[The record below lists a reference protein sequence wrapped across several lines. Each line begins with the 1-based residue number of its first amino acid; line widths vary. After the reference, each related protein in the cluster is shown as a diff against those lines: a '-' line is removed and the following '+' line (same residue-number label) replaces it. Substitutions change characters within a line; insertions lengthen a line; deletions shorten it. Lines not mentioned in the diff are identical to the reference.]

1 MGGCPQGKLDGHPAA
16 GRHRAPRG
24 RGDWRKIAKTS
35 RVHHATIARLAGSAP
50 AAKAA
55 RVRAYRCRRSSARSV
70 LRSPDPQLGG
80 QGNSI
85 RQERHSADQGFPRS
99 ANHHSPHRPQLSPSR
114 KGQFEWDAKYVRVRW
129 AVTRRPCVASP
140 GAIAFAGGE
149 APRRYLFSGFGGS
162 APPAPNSRLHGD
174 CTDSAD
180 RNKAAWQG
188 NGRRPDTRAGPIRG
202 AGRPPIGVQASVG
215 VFLAAVASYG
225 SRIKSVDLV
234 ISCPSRDTISRCA
247 AGTPRAYA
255 PCSFA
260 TSSRGVVDF
269 AKRPPLVGGDVR
281 TGGGSKRLG

>member
-1 MGGCPQGKLDGHPAA
+1 MTTQRLDAIEPLEA
-16 GRHRAPRG
+16 GETG
-24 RGDWRKIAKTS
+24 ETS
-35 RVHHATIARLAGSAP
+35 RVYHATIARLAGSAP

-70 LRSPDPQLGG
+70 LRSPDSQLGG
-80 QGNSI
+80 QGNST
-85 RQERHSADQGFPRS
+85 RRERHSADQGFPRS
-99 ANHHSPHRPQLSPSR
+99 ANHHSPHRPQLPPSR
-114 KGQFEWDAKYVRVRW
+114 KGQFESDAEYVRVRW

-180 RNKAAWQG
+180 RNKAASRG
-188 NGRRPDTRAGPIRG
+188 NGRRPDTRAGPIGG
-202 AGRPPIGVQASVG
+202 AGRPPVGVQASVG

-234 ISCPSRDTISRCA
+234 ISCPSRDTISRFA

-260 TSSRGVVDF
+260 TSSTGVVDF
-269 AKRPPLVGGDVR
+269 AKRPPLVGGDFR